1 MARDAE
7 RKNVACLHRK
17 GSEIFD
23 VLAQADI
30 LAVHLRDEELFKIT
44 IPSKTQSSMA
54 LKKPLL
60 VAVGGEVNH
69 MVEKARAGVSA
80 MPESTLSIKNA
91 LSDFLD
97 NFNEWEAMGN
107 NSRKYYDEHFSMLS
121 NYKRIDRLLEE
132 IG

>member
-1 MARDAE
+1 MPKTKIELKIYGNGVEKVRLE
-7 RKNVACLHRK
+7 TIVSEKCYENISFEGYLPP
-17 GSEIFD
+17 SEIFD

-69 MVEKARAGVSA
+69 MVEKAR
-80 MPESTLSIKNA
+80 E
-91 LSDFLD
+91 
-97 NFNEWEAMGN
+97 
-107 NSRKYYDEHFSMLS
+107 
-121 NYKRIDRLLEE
+121 
-132 IG
+132 